1 MNAMLFNR
9 RLALRQLA
17 AVGVIAAGASHQAVS
32 YAAGARLPA
41 SNNLRQELAL
51 AQKLRQPL
59 IVMVSLHGC
68 PFCEVV
74 RDSHLGP
81 MLHREGLPVVQVDML
96 SKTLTEDFSGNPVT
110 HDQLVRNWRVTIAPT
125 VLFFGKDGQEI
136 AERMEGGYLPDF
148 YGSYLDDRL
157 VAARRKL

>member
-1 MNAMLFNR
+1 MSRVQTSR
-9 RLALRQLA
+9 RYALQQLVFA
-17 AVGVIAAGASHQAVS
+17 GMACAGVLHTGPSRASGAL
-32 YAAGARLPA
+32 LPA
-41 SNNLRQELAL
+41 SGSLVQELAL

-74 RDSHLGP
+74 RNSHLAP
-81 MLHREGLPVVQVDML
+81 MLHRQGLPVVQVDMQ
-96 SKTLTEDFSGNPVT
+96 SQAKTQDFAGKAVT

-125 VLFFGKDGQEI
+125 VLFFGKGGVEI

-157 VAARRKL
+157 AAARSKI